1 MNPEAVRSV
10 SLRAGPGV
18 MSEFT
23 HLVDQARALSIFIG
37 HVTDGPEIP
46 TIVARSITIA
56 SLLALVGGAAFV
68 MVVWWPVIDADPSA
82 GEVAGPFVRRA
93 RRIGTLSWLGAVAG
107 TAASLILLVRTEA
120 NEAGPSG
127 LAAFTSRV
135 ESRPVVSTLLRLVL
149 LALVGL
155 AGAFRQALPEGFGRV
170 RTCVGA
176 GHLYNEREIP

>member
-1 MNPEAVRSV
+1 
-10 SLRAGPGV
+10 

-82 GEVAGPFVRRA
+82 ETNPSTSEIPASSSVASAQWDETLLHRADDVRRA
-93 RRIGTLSWLGAVAG
+93 VCDRQRGIRRDRCAVA
-107 TAASLILLVRTEA
+107 IRT
-120 NEAGPSG
+120 
-127 LAAFTSRV
+127 
-135 ESRPVVSTLLRLVL
+135 
-149 LALVGL
+149 
-155 AGAFRQALPEGFGRV
+155 
-170 RTCVGA
+170 
-176 GHLYNEREIP
+176 I